1 MQSLQSIFD
10 VFLRF
15 RRSESK
21 NVHKSI
27 QLFGIGTACSAHVL
41 PSPRRS
47 ELDSRG
53 ADQVVARSD
62 FEKTYIWYKAVQD
75 SYLRLYV
82 SNKKFS
88 CQGNQ
93 IQSNYK
99 LRFQLLLLLEIPI
112 IIILFKFTFIKNTL
126 HTCHIIN
133 PCLQSSLQL
142 IEAERKIKKKV
153 AIRYTNINILN

>member
-1 MQSLQSIFD
+1 MSKKKRT
-10 VFLRF
+10 RF
-15 RRSESK
+15 PWGR
-21 NVHKSI
+21 
-27 QLFGIGTACSAHVL
+27 LGY
-41 PSPRRS
+41 SPVG
-47 ELDSRG
+47 SR
-53 ADQVVARSD
+53 
-62 FEKTYIWYKAVQD
+62 KTYIWYKAVQD

-93 IQSNYK
+93 IQSNHK

-142 IEAERKIKKKV
+142 IEAERKIKKSCNK
-153 AIRYTNINILN
+153 IYEHQHIKLTRQKIHIFQNS